1 MPETKGVRC
10 GGGTLEG
17 RHRGQSMPMASAVE
31 MSLVTSAATHLAGP
45 PLPEH
50 TSSMAWCRMEGD
62 APATSKAS
70 TNEANTHRRSARCLQ
85 WKDMAAIIDSHNMNH
100 IDVPHAF
107 AVRTPVHQD
116 AAKLHW
122 WHTMQW
128 STAKADS
135 GGATACVQSMKAC
148 PAFNVYLI
156 RQDVCDEKNFHDVH
170 GSRRAGPHAGR
181 LRRQATC

>member
-1 MPETKGVRC
+1 MAETKGVRC

-62 APATSKAS
+62 APATSKPS

-85 WKDMAAIIDSHNMNH
+85 CKDMAAIIDSHNMNH
-100 IDVPHAF
+100 IDVRHAF
-107 AVRTPVHQD
+107 AVCTPVHQD

-122 WHTMQW
+122 WHEMRRPI
-128 STAKADS
+128 AKADS
-135 GGATACVQSMKAC
+135 AGATARVQRTKAC
-148 PAFNVYLI
+148 TAFNVYPI
-156 RQDVCDEKNFHDVH
+156 RQDVCYEENFHDVH